1 MFFDIVGENLKKI
14 TIFVDFRTAK
24 AAGAA
29 QQRLTDGPLRA
40 TDKFLQNTCKPTPQC
55 FQIWQVSAKYC
66 TFLDFLA
73 HC

>member
-29 QQRLTDGPLRA
+29 QRRLTDRPLTNWCKTHANSRHSA
-40 TDKFLQNTCKPTPQC
+40 SKFGR
-55 FQIWQVSAKYC
+55 
-66 TFLDFLA
+66 
-73 HC
+73 